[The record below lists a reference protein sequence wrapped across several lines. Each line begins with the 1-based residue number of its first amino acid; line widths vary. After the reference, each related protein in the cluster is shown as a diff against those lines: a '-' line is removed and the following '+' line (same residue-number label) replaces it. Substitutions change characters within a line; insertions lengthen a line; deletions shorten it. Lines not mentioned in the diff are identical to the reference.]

1 MVYKVQP
8 VLYAVND
15 EHKSTIRFEHN
26 MEIGVWL
33 KLSCSFFRFQYFF
46 KDTLVQ

>member
-15 EHKSTIRFEHN
+15 EHKSTIRFTVDFLDDIEPDALAYAV
-26 MEIGVWL
+26 EQVG
-33 KLSCSFFRFQYFF
+33 KRYPQF
-46 KDTLVQ
+46 KN